1 MQCVWPTFWRLTHG
15 DDVQTARR
23 RVEFMPSF
31 KDARVY
37 VCGEDFD
44 MVTGPQNNAMTLHH
58 LLTHTSGLTYGFGNP
73 GLIPDLYQARHTDF
87 EPHDGPLQEVV
98 DRLVQIPFEFQ
109 PGQRWNCGVSLD
121 VLGRVVAVAS
131 GKPLDVF
138 FKEHIFEPLGM
149 KDTGFAALY
158 KHTDENDLTLLEA
171 PPASSIIDATMIFA
185 AFEE

>member
-1 MQCVWPTFWRLTHG
+1 MHVSAPRFRT
-15 DDVQTARR
+15 
-23 RVEFMPSF
+23 
-31 KDARVY
+31 
-37 VCGEDFD
+37 
-44 MVTGPQNNAMTLHH
+44 
-58 LLTHTSGLTYGFGNP
+58 
-73 GLIPDLYQARHTDF
+73 IF
-87 EPHDGPLQEVV
+87 EPHDGPLQEVF
-98 DRLVQIPFEFQ
+98 DRLAQIPFEFQ

-171 PPASSIIDATMIFA
+171 PPASSIIDAAMIFA
-185 AFEE
+185 AFEEKTIIIL